1 MCGKTKRAEVKP
13 KTEEM
18 TMGIVKLSYVV
29 TSQATTYPPNKPPQ
43 AFAVYVNP

>member
-1 MCGKTKRAEVKP
+1 MWGKTNRAEVKP

-29 TSQATTYPPNKPPQ
+29 TSQATT
-43 AFAVYVNP
+43 